1 MQFSEK
7 WLREWVNPSISTE
20 ALVEQLTMAGLE
32 VDGTEPVAGQ
42 FNNVVVAEIES
53 IEQHPDADKLR
64 VCQVNVGDDELVT
77 IVCGAPNARQ
87 GLRIPCAKVGAVLPG
102 DFKIKKAKLRGVPS
116 FGMLC
121 GASELGLEEKSPG
134 LMELPS
140 DAPIGTDIREYLDLD
155 DISIDVDLTPNRGDC
170 LGLVGLSREV
180 GVLNRV
186 DVTQVHIDEVVG
198 TIEEVFPVDVTA
210 KAQCP
215 RYLCRVIKGINGK
228 AETPLWMVERLRR
241 SGVRSIDPVVDVTN
255 YVLLEQGQPMHAF
268 DLSTLDGGIL
278 VRMAKQGEKIT
289 LLGDQEITLND
300 DTLVIADSSKALAVA
315 GVMGGL
321 ASSVTSATNDILL
334 ESAFF
339 EPVAIAGKAR
349 GYGLHTDSSHR
360 FERGVDFEL
369 QRKAIE
375 RATALLLDIV
385 GGDVGP
391 VVEALSPEN
400 LPHIEPI
407 QLRRDQI
414 ERVLGF
420 SMPDADV
427 EDILGRL
434 GMDIVTTDAGWH
446 IVPPAYRFDVRIEVD
461 LIEELGRIWGYNK
474 LPIRLP
480 AMGFSAQATPE
491 NEINIDTLK
500 QRLVARDYQEAITYS
515 FVDKDIHELMA
526 PGEKAIELANPISA
540 DMSQMRLTL
549 WAGLIKAAQ
558 HNINRQ
564 QTRLRLFE
572 SGLIFKPLNN
582 AGEGSKSAADNIEQT
597 KMLAGLV
604 YGGVQNESWHG
615 KVASVDFFDV
625 KGDLEA
631 LLATGGAEAE
641 YEFLPTEHPVL
652 HPGQSAVVRRN
663 GNDIGYIGALHP
675 AIQNKLGIS
684 GQIYLFQVKLAELL
698 TGKAPEFKE
707 LSKFPEVRR
716 DLAVIVEEK
725 ISAQTILENVRQTAG
740 EWLTSVVL
748 FDVYQ
753 GTNVEEGHKSIAFGL
768 TLQHPARTLKDD
780 EVNEIVDNVVTS
792 LKDKLNV
799 ILRE

>member
-64 VCQVNVGDDELVT
+64 VCQVNVGEDELVT

-155 DISIDVDLTPNRGDC
+155 DTSIDVDLTPNRGDC

-180 GVLNRV
+180 GVLNRI
-186 DVTQVHIDEVVG
+186 DVTPVHVDEVVA
-198 TIEEVFPVDVTA
+198 TIDAAFPVDVTA
-210 KAQCP
+210 EDKCP
-215 RYLCRVIKGINGK
+215 RYLCRVIKGINGTAK
-228 AETPLWMVERLRR
+228 TPLWMVERLRR

-278 VRMAKQGEKIT
+278 VRMAEQDEKIT
-289 LLGDQEITLND
+289 LLGDQEVSLND
-300 DTLVIADSSKALAVA
+300 DTLVIADSSKVLAIA
-315 GVMGGL
+315 GVMGGV
-321 ASSVTSATNDILL
+321 ASSVTSTTCDILL

-391 VVEALSPEN
+391 VVEAFSPEN

-480 AMGFSAQATPE
+480 AMGFSAQAMPE
-491 NEINIDTLK
+491 NYINIDTLK

-572 SGLIFKPLNN
+572 SGLIFKPLN
-582 AGEGSKSAADNIEQT
+582 DNIEQT
-597 KMLAGLV
+597 QMLAGLV

-615 KVASVDFFDV
+615 KVAPVDFFDV

-641 YEFLPTEHPVL
+641 YEFASAEHPVL

-675 AIQNKLGIS
+675 KIQSKLGIS
-684 GQIYLFQVKLAELL
+684 GKIYLFQVKLAELL
-698 TGKAPEFKE
+698 TGKAPVFKE